1 MGSPVHG
8 KPVLKEPAS
17 PGAAIRKNP
26 AAKRT
31 YLSTRQ
37 GTGLNENSQESSLEA
52 VAESI
57 SIPNS
62 TAVDSAF
69 RHSVELQARDITP
82 FATIPGERNGDAGPG
97 RRTDTIRCRCCSDPA
112 AGFTVFPI
120 RSAKR
125 AEQVRHF
132 LINGHPNSRT
142 PTTTSFPQQRRH
154 RGKVVPAATLCPLHR
169 HPKGGNP
176 IQTAIAPQNI
186 AE

>member
-37 GTGLNENSQESSLEA
+37 GAGLNENSQESSLEA
-52 VAESI
+52 VAGST

-69 RHSVELQARDITP
+69 RHPIEVPAKDTRP
-82 FATIPGERNGDAGPG
+82 FATIPGEWNGDAGPG
-97 RRTDTIRCRCCSDPA
+97 RRTDTIRCRCFSDPA

-120 RSAKR
+120 RPAKR
-125 AEQVRHF
+125 AEHVRHF
-132 LINGHPNSRT
+132 LINGHPVSRT
-142 PTTTSFPQQRRH
+142 PATTSFPQQRRS
-154 RGKVVPAATLCPLHR
+154 RSNAVPTTSSSQQRRESSP
-169 HPKGGNP
+169 GGDRTTKYSG
-176 IQTAIAPQNI
+176 ITF
-186 AE
+186 

>member
-69 RHSVELQARDITP
+69 RHSVELQARDIMP

-154 RGKVVPAATLCPLHR
+154 RGNVVPAATLCPLHR